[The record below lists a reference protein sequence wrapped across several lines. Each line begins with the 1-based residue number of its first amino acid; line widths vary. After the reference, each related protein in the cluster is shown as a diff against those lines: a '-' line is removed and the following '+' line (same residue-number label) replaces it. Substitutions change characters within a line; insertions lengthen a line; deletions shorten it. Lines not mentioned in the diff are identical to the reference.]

1 MPSSSARSVRPVA
14 RVLAALG
21 VAALVGACG
30 LIPKKVTKKD
40 CEKWGEHFQSKM
52 TAFFEKQEGCEE
64 KSAQKAL
71 KETLGTTVETVNEAC
86 DAYVDTL
93 PYLSKDEKCFLDGSG
108 TKDWKACNFGTT
120 TAFYMFN
127 ASAEGIESAASGI
140 CAGGKAAKGADDAAD
155 DKPTKKKTDK
165 KKKKAADDE

>member
-1 MPSSSARSVRPVA
+1 MSSPRRSVRPLA

-52 TAFFEKQEGCEE
+52 TAFMEKQEGCEAKE
-64 KSAQKAL
+64 AKKAL
-71 KETLGTTVETVNEAC
+71 KDTLGTTIETVNETC
-86 DAYVDTL
+86 DAYVDSL

-108 TKDWKACNFGTT
+108 TKDWKSCNFGMT

-127 ASAEGIESAASGI
+127 TSAEAIETSSSAI
-140 CAGGKAAKGADDAAD
+140 CAGGKAAKDAEDDA
-155 DKPTKKKTDK
+155 DKPAKKKVDK

>member
-1 MPSSSARSVRPVA
+1 MSSSFRPSRHPLA

-40 CEKWGEHFQSKM
+40 CEKWSDHFNTKM
-52 TAFFEKQEGCEE
+52 GAFIEKQEGCDD
-64 KSAQKAL
+64 KAAAKTMKGSL
-71 KETLGTTVETVNEAC
+71 STSLDAIGEAC
-86 DAYVDTL
+86 TAYVDTL
-93 PYLSKDEKCFLDGSG
+93 PYLSKDETCFLGGGS
-108 TKDWKACNFGTT
+108 TKDWKKCDFGTT

-127 ASAEGIESAASGI
+127 ATAEGLEKSSEAI
-140 CAGGKAAKGADDAAD
+140 CASNKGSKKSADDD
-155 DKPTKKKTDK
+155 DGDAPKKKPA